1 MTSTY
6 TTTYTFTHTATFL
19 ADVIMSNML
28 GILIALG
35 INSSRLRQDWNQDLE
50 AIATWIGERSL
61 AKVVLE
67 CQRPDG
73 TTAPIFEFPVRYE
86 STGKGDES
94 FVKDNAAIARYA
106 AKLKSVPSGTT
117 FRLLCT
123 FDGGHSDQPGWS
135 TTSQASTAGLTSR
148 SLGTIGTGP
157 HASTSALV
165 YN

>member
-1 MTSTY
+1 MTSTH

-28 GILIALG
+28 GILVSLG
-35 INSSRLRQDWNQDLE
+35 IDSSRLRQDWNRDLS
-50 AIATWIGERSL
+50 AIAAWIGERCL

-117 FRLLCT
+117 FRLVCT
-123 FDGGHSDQPGWS
+123 YNGEHSKQPGWS
-135 TTSQASTAGLTSR
+135 STTRASTSALVSR
-148 SLGTIGTGP
+148 SLGTIGSGP
-157 HASTSALV
+157 HASTSAII
-165 YN
+165 YS